1 MVNQPAP
8 ASVSLE
14 IAEKLNQAKEEVV
27 EEEEEVEVED
37 PSEAVSDGE
46 GVGLDHD
53 SNQSIHLSGE
63 DIALDDDCDGE
74 REEEEEEKAE
84 NGEEGVQVGAKSDT
98 AAKITS
104 LLSELA
110 SQCESREV
118 IQSRWLRNSFLK
130 SGAYPVWVLK
140 ETWYR
145 VAVIKVLKERQWEK
159 IGSISIDSLGRPVFF
174 WFSKPSSV
182 ICSKPT
188 KSS

>member
-74 REEEEEEKAE
+74 PEEEEKAE

-118 IQSRWLRNSFLK
+118 IQSR
-130 SGAYPVWVLK
+130 
-140 ETWYR
+140 
-145 VAVIKVLKERQWEK
+145 
-159 IGSISIDSLGRPVFF
+159 
-174 WFSKPSSV
+174 
-182 ICSKPT
+182 
-188 KSS
+188 

>member
-14 IAEKLNQAKEEVV
+14 IAEKLNQAKEEVEE
-27 EEEEEVEVED
+27 EEEEEVVED

-74 REEEEEEKAE
+74 PEKEEEEEKAE
-84 NGEEGVQVGAKSDT
+84 NGEEGVLVGAKSDT

-118 IQSRWLRNSFLK
+118 IQSR
-130 SGAYPVWVLK
+130 
-140 ETWYR
+140 
-145 VAVIKVLKERQWEK
+145 
-159 IGSISIDSLGRPVFF
+159 
-174 WFSKPSSV
+174 
-182 ICSKPT
+182 
-188 KSS
+188 

>member
-14 IAEKLNQAKEEVV
+14 IAEKLNQAKEEV
-27 EEEEEVEVED
+27 EEEEEEEVVEVED

-74 REEEEEEKAE
+74 PEEEEKAE

-118 IQSRWLRNSFLK
+118 IQSR
-130 SGAYPVWVLK
+130 
-140 ETWYR
+140 
-145 VAVIKVLKERQWEK
+145 
-159 IGSISIDSLGRPVFF
+159 
-174 WFSKPSSV
+174 
-182 ICSKPT
+182 
-188 KSS
+188 

>member
-14 IAEKLNQAKEEVV
+14 IAEKLNQAKEEV
-27 EEEEEVEVED
+27 EEEEEEEVVEVED

-74 REEEEEEKAE
+74 REEEEKAE
-84 NGEEGVQVGAKSDT
+84 NGEEGVLVGAKSDT

-118 IQSRWLRNSFLK
+118 IQSR
-130 SGAYPVWVLK
+130 
-140 ETWYR
+140 
-145 VAVIKVLKERQWEK
+145 
-159 IGSISIDSLGRPVFF
+159 
-174 WFSKPSSV
+174 
-182 ICSKPT
+182 
-188 KSS
+188 